1 MYQKLN
7 VIKGLFTDTVTSL
20 VQNVQHEYNWNV
32 SVTYVAEA
40 FTGNEVA
47 FTHIISRDIHPNQ
60 KGYLAMANSFAEAIW
75 GTYQTVSNDDPLVV
89 IVGGQELQTTPLL
102 FNGRSFLPIR
112 ESAETLGLT

>member
-60 KGYLAMANSFAEAIW
+60 KGYLAMANSFAETIYSMDA
-75 GTYQTVSNDDPLVV
+75 
-89 IVGGQELQTTPLL
+89 
-102 FNGRSFLPIR
+102 RSFRFVRAQKP
-112 ESAETLGLT
+112 LGLRKLERTYKDCDCYLQWEVR